1 MTSTKRNQKIHVDTI
16 DNTIASLKELEPLP
30 QLELT
35 LRESISLMEV
45 HLRSAIKK
53 GYSYQDLSGILAE
66 QNILISAGTL
76 KQYLKELDNGSKPR
90 RRKKSNSRK
99 GNVSQEDLKLVSSDS
114 NNGSNSNS
122 TTAKLANKNSNEN
135 ERNEVAGVEENLAAT
150 SNSGIAPGSS
160 NSKKK
165 LANSQVN
172 NNCVDYRKTIAE
184 MLKDPDYKSLYNDE
198 DYKDDFNLYD

>member
-1 MTSTKRNQKIHVDTI
+1 MSSTKRNQKIHVDTI
-16 DNTIASLKELEPLP
+16 DNTIASLKELEPKP

-35 LRESISLMEV
+35 LRETIAKMEV
-45 HLRSAIKK
+45 HLRGAIKK
-53 GYSYQDLSGILAE
+53 SYSYEDLSGILAE

-99 GNVSQEDLKLVSSDS
+99 GNVSQEDLKLVSRDS

-135 ERNEVAGVEENLAAT
+135 ERNEVAGVKENLAA
-150 SNSGIAPGSS
+150 SLNSEIKTDSS

-172 NNCVDYRKTIAE
+172 NNYLDHSKTIAE
-184 MLKDPDYKSLYNDE
+184 MLKDPNYQFAYTEEDE
-198 DYKDDFNLYD
+198 SDFNNY